1 MSTEPDKSLDIVDV
15 ETCPAYDDEDY
26 RYYVEFMFK
35 TSDGAWHN
43 YWLPE
48 NTTIK
53 LVDYLLNEL
62 WQFGE
67 CRKNATLPITRVP
80 VADLTS
86 ERESVYDLTASVRSQ
101 RKRPLRLRLSGFP

>member
-1 MSTEPDKSLDIVDV
+1 MSAEPDKSLDIVDV

-35 TSDGAWHN
+35 TSDGAWHD

-48 NTTIK
+48 DMAIK

-62 WQFGE
+62 WQFDE
-67 CRKNATLPITRVP
+67 CRKNATLPISGIRIDDLGGTP
-80 VADLTS
+80 VADLIN
-86 ERESVYDLTASVRSQ
+86 VVGL
-101 RKRPLRLRLSGFP
+101 RKRKSCD